1 MSINIK
7 SVASGTLSQLA
18 DFITVIDNQHYTG
31 TSELLLGS
39 SIGQHVRHILEFY
52 SCLKEGYAIQK
63 VNYDLRK
70 RDLAVEQDKMVALL
84 LITDLIQW
92 MQAAEP
98 VALMLEGSYE
108 ADENQCFSILS
119 HLERELVYNIEHTIH
134 HMAIIKIAAVN
145 LHQYELPAD
154 FGVACSTLKHRTQ
167 YVYS

>member
-18 DFITVIDNQHYTG
+18 DFITTMDNQHYTA

-70 RDLAVEQDKMVALL
+70 RDLTIEQDKMVALS
-84 LITDLIQW
+84 LIIDLIKW
-92 MQAAEP
+92 IDKAKP
-98 VALMLEGSYE
+98 ISLMLEGSYE
-108 ADENQCFSILS
+108 ADEKEIFSILS
-119 HLERELVYNIEHTIH
+119 HMERELVYNIEHTIH
-134 HMAIIKIAAVN
+134 HMAIVKIAAVN
-145 LHQYELPAD
+145 LYAYELPAD
-154 FGVACSTLKHRTQ
+154 FGVASSTLKYRSQ

>member
-18 DFITVIDNQHYTG
+18 DFITIIDNQHYTA
-31 TSELLLGS
+31 TSDLLLGS

-52 SCLKEGYAIQK
+52 SCLKEGYAVQK

-70 RDLAVEQDKMVALL
+70 RDLAIEQEKMIALQ
-84 LITDLIQW
+84 LIADIIQW
-92 MQAAEP
+92 MQIAQP

-108 ADENQCFSILS
+108 ANEKDVFSILS

-145 LHQYELPAD
+145 AYGYQLPAD
-154 FGVACSTLKHRTQ
+154 FGVASSTLKHRAQ

>member
-18 DFITVIDNQHYTG
+18 DFITVIDNQHYNAA
-31 TSELLLGS
+31 SDVLLGA

-70 RDLAVEQDKMVALL
+70 RDLAIEQDKMAALL
-84 LITDLIQW
+84 LIADLIQW
-92 MQAAEP
+92 MQVAEP
-98 VALMLEGSYE
+98 GALMLEGSYE
-108 ADENQCFSILS
+108 AESNQVFSILS
-119 HLERELVYNIEHTIH
+119 HLDRELVYNIEHAIH

-145 LHQYELPAD
+145 LYQYELPAD
-154 FGVACSTLKHRTQ
+154 FGVASSTLKHRTQ

>member
-18 DFITVIDNQHYTG
+18 DFITVMEHQHYTC

-52 SCLKEGYAIQK
+52 SCLKDGYVLQR

-70 RDLAVEQDKMVALL
+70 RNLSIEQDKMVALS
-84 LITDLIQW
+84 LIIDLIKWIDQV
-92 MQAAEP
+92 EP
-98 VALMLEGSYE
+98 ITLMLEGSYE
-108 ADENQCFSILS
+108 AEEKEIFSILS
-119 HLERELVYNIEHTIH
+119 HVERELVYNIEHTIH

-145 LHQYELPAD
+145 LYTYELPAD
-154 FGVACSTLKHRTQ
+154 FGVASSTLKYRSH
-167 YVYS
+167 YVYR

>member
-1 MSINIK
+1 
-7 SVASGTLSQLA
+7 
-18 DFITVIDNQHYTG
+18 
-31 TSELLLGS
+31 
-39 SIGQHVRHILEFY
+39 
-52 SCLKEGYAIQK
+52 

-84 LITDLIQW
+84 LIADLIQW
-92 MQAAEP
+92 MQTAEP

-108 ADENQCFSILS
+108 AEENQVFSILS

-145 LHQYELPAD
+145 LHHYELPAD
-154 FGVACSTLKHRTQ
+154 FGVASSTLKHRTQ